1 MELTT
6 KWLKDLIQA
15 KKEDRSVEFCRET
28 LRERGFSLT
37 PEDCEEYREQL
48 KKNLDELS
56 EQEKDLKK
64 KLHDLLL
71 SFGLTELQISWGM
84 GPELTQ
90 RQIKKADKI
99 YDELVLVLQKEA
111 IVIEFMEALVPPD
124 GNSEDPCTGAI

>member
-15 KKEDRSVEFCRET
+15 QKENRSVEFCRET
-28 LRERGFSLT
+28 LRSRGYSLT
-37 PEDCEEYREQL
+37 PEECEEYREQL

-84 GPELTQ
+84 GPELTR
-90 RQIKKADKI
+90 RQIKKADKL
-99 YDELVLVLQKEA
+99 YDELVLVMQKEM
-111 IVIEFMEALVPPD
+111 IVTSFMEAI
-124 GNSEDPCTGAI
+124 TAIP